1 MLLQRVTRKSLYRFR
16 TSFGGSSSAG
26 DLWQHFVMRI
36 RLIPNKRNQK
46 NEKKGGKI
54 TTAHHIKHTPLTR
67 NTVLHITTIPTL
79 HATPTHT
86 TLTYSTL
93 PHCITSHTLLPLSH
107 RYMLHQH
114 AYTNTCY
121 TFTLH
126 STHHLE
132 STGVLILITHVI
144 FYYAQ
149 KTYIQ
154 DLYATPPPAPLL
166 NIQYP
171 TIKRRNLPYLISP
184 KQQTQ
189 SHTCHAYS
197 RARPHNAPAS

>member
-26 DLWQHFVMRI
+26 GLWQQFAMRI
-36 RLIPNKRNQK
+36 RLIPIRRNQ
-46 NEKKGGKI
+46 NTEKEKPTLRI
-54 TTAHHIKHTPLTR
+54 ILNTHLTL
-67 NTVLHITTIPTL
+67 NIVLPTTTIPTL

-126 STHHLE
+126 SPHHLE
-132 STGVLILITHVI
+132 LITQHVI

>member
-1 MLLQRVTRKSLYRFR
+1 
-16 TSFGGSSSAG
+16 
-26 DLWQHFVMRI
+26 MRI
-36 RLIPNKRNQK
+36 RLIPIKRNQ
-46 NEKKGGKI
+46 NTEKRK
-54 TTAHHIKHTPLTR
+54 TATAHHIKHTPLTR
-67 NTVLHITTIPTL
+67 NTVLHTTTIPTL

-93 PHCITSHTLLPLSH
+93 PHCITSHTLPLH
-107 RYMLHQH
+107 TNPVPTLHATPTRLYQHMLHIH
-114 AYTNTCY
+114 ASFNTPSRTNRVP
-121 TFTLH
+121 
-126 STHHLE
+126 
-132 STGVLILITHVI
+132 VLITQHVI

-149 KTYIQ
+149 KTYVQ

-197 RARPHNAPAS
+197 RARPHNAPAP